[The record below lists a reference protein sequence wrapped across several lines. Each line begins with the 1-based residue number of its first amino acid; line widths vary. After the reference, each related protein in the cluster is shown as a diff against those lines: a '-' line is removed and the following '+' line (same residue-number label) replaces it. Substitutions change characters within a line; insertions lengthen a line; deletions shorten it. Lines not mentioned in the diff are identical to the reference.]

1 MDKPNAAPGD
11 SVTVTYKITNTGS
24 ETITSVVLTDPLT
37 GEKYPVGDLAPGQT
51 ATVTGKA
58 FTVPETSSA
67 TQITKDVTVTVQTG
81 ETTSTITRT
90 GILGISVSQKGT
102 TGLTKTGESDSV
114 AMLVAIA
121 FLLIAV
127 ATGTGLVWRK
137 KLIANKVDD
146 TTTSR

>member
-1 MDKPNAAPGD
+1 MDKPNAVPGD

-51 ATVTGKA
+51 ATVMGKA
-58 FTVPETSSA
+58 YVVPETSSV

-90 GILGISVSQKGT
+90 GVLGISVSQKGT
-102 TGLTKTGESDSV
+102 TGLTKTGESNSV
-114 AMLVAIA
+114 ATLVAIA
-121 FLLIAV
+121 FLVFAV
-127 ATGTGLVWRK
+127 AIGTGLVWRK
-137 KLIANKVDD
+137 KRTANKGD
-146 TTTSR
+146 TTASR